1 MMYGSGRGLG
11 GRGHGRG
18 RHGDSDSRETD
29 DSVDPLNITDRRMI
43 GWFYRQLVPHWVKVL
58 IGSVAMIGGSA
69 AGLAPPYIMG
79 KLIVDRVM
87 RDQHYERLGSYIAML
102 IAAYFFS
109 SLLNGVRMN
118 VMHIL
123 GQRFVLDLRV
133 DLYRYLQRLSLSYFE
148 SRRTG
153 DIMSRLSND
162 VNAVEDMVV
171 HGTDTIVS
179 NIITIVGTVIILLYL
194 NWRLALAGLWPLPVF
209 VVAIIIFA
217 RCIRPI
223 YRKIRDNLG
232 DINAELQESLSGI
245 HVVKAF
251 GREDHELGKFRE
263 RSYDYYHASVRG
275 IWLWTTFFPFIG
287 FLTSMSSVGVL
298 WYGAGPSIA
307 GNSVASAGDIL
318 AFLGYLMHF
327 YQPVG
332 MLVRIY
338 DTFNRAL
345 AALARIFQ
353 IFDEVP
359 EIQDAPDALKLE
371 HIEGEVLL
379 EDVSFKYQTGEV
391 VLKNIT
397 IHAQPGETVALVGRS
412 GAGKTSVINLI
423 PRFYDPLTGR
433 VLVDGHDVRE
443 VTQKSL
449 REHTALVLQETFL
462 FNGTV
467 NENIAYGRLDATEEE
482 IIAAARVANADE
494 FIREL
499 PEQYESEI
507 GERGVKLSG
516 GQRQRIAIARAVLA
530 DPRILILDEATS
542 LVATESEQ
550 LIQQA
555 LERLMEGRTV
565 FVIAH
570 RLSTIRNADNIVVI
584 EGGEIAE
591 EADHKTLMAKNG
603 LYAEMYQR
611 QFQIEDM
618 WGPDQNVPYPR

>member
-1 MMYGSGRGLG
+1 MRGMG
-11 GRGHGRG
+11 GGPHHGQRGH
-18 RHGDSDSRETD
+18 SDSSAAD
-29 DSVDPLNITDRRMI
+29 DSVEPLKITDRRML

-58 IGSVAMIGGSA
+58 IGTVAMIGGSA

-87 RDQHYERLGSYIAML
+87 RDQHYELLGSYIAML
-102 IAAYFFS
+102 VAAYFIS

-118 VMHIL
+118 IMHIL

-133 DLYRYLQRLSLSYFE
+133 DLYRYLQRLSLSFFE
-148 SRRTG
+148 RRRTG

-171 HGTDTIVS
+171 HGTDTVVS
-179 NIITIVGTVIILLYL
+179 NLITIAGTIAILLYL

-209 VVAIIIFA
+209 VVSIIIFS
-217 RCIRPI
+217 RYIRPI
-223 YRKIRDNLG
+223 YRKIRDDLG

-251 GREDHELGKFRE
+251 GREDHELRKFHH
-263 RSYDYYHASVRG
+263 RSYEYYHASVRG

-287 FLTSMSSVGVL
+287 FITSMSSVGVL
-298 WYGAGPSIA
+298 WYGAGPSLA
-307 GNSVASAGDIL
+307 GNPIASAGDIL

-327 YQPVG
+327 YQPLG

-359 EIQDAPDALKLE
+359 EVQDAPDAIELKD
-371 HIEGEVLL
+371 IEGEVLL
-379 EDVSFKYQTGEV
+379 ENVSFKYQTGEM
-391 VLKNIT
+391 VLKDVT
-397 IHAQPGETVALVGRS
+397 VHAQPGETVALVGRS

-423 PRFYDPLTGR
+423 PRFYDPLMGR
-433 VLVDGHDVRE
+433 VVVDGHDVCH

-449 REHTALVLQETFL
+449 RQHTALVLQETFL
-462 FNGTV
+462 FNGSV
-467 NENIAYGRLDATEEE
+467 QENIGYGRLDATEEE
-482 IIAAARVANADE
+482 IIAAAQAANADE
-494 FIREL
+494 FIVEL
-499 PEQYESEI
+499 PEQYDTQI

-530 DPRILILDEATS
+530 DPSILILDEATS
-542 LVATESEQ
+542 LVDTESEQ

-591 EADHKTLMAKNG
+591 EADHKTLMAQNG

-611 QFQIEDM
+611 QFRLEDIWADEQDM
-618 WGPDQNVPYPR
+618 PYPR